1 MPKYK
6 INYTIEKWYKVEV
19 EASSE
24 EEARNMFIDN
34 EIDYELNEPELFG
47 EELQDN
53 WEVYELEE
61 GNE

>member
-19 EASSE
+19 EANSE

-34 EIDYELNEPELFG
+34 
-47 EELQDN
+47 
-53 WEVYELEE
+53 
-61 GNE
+61 